1 MICLDPFCIA
11 AWLPENKMNL
21 IALDEVTIEFKKA
34 DKLNAAIQVSLI
46 EKIETEK
53 GALLLY
59 KVERVSNYQ
68 LNVLHRLVFFAYL
81 LRSPKN
87 TYQSRRVI
95 SALYSYPRN
104 IIIVSYQ
111 DESYYNIFPMDIHS
125 YLEEEGLYI
134 LGLRTTNVTLEK
146 ILEAK
151 KVVVCDTD
159 KVDIKTVYDLGKHAS
174 KSPTPKDQ
182 LPFKTTASE
191 LFGFPVPD
199 FVGSYKEIEIIH
211 HKKMGFHMLMLGKV
225 VNSKK
230 IRENT
235 SSFYHVGF
243 LQFQKSNYKSVEALY

>member
-1 MICLDPFCIA
+1 MVTRLAENEVEETVFLKSGKYIFDITKNHGMICLDPFCIA

-146 ILEAK
+146 N
-151 KVVVCDTD
+151 
-159 KVDIKTVYDLGKHAS
+159 S
-174 KSPTPKDQ
+174 
-182 LPFKTTASE
+182 
-191 LFGFPVPD
+191 
-199 FVGSYKEIEIIH
+199 GS
-211 HKKMGFHMLMLGKV
+211 
-225 VNSKK
+225 
-230 IRENT
+230 
-235 SSFYHVGF
+235 
-243 LQFQKSNYKSVEALY
+243 QKSSCL